1 MSLVRRVRRLMG
13 TAVAITVPFEHLD
26 AVDPAFDRLAWVER
40 TFSVHRDDS
49 EISRI
54 GAGGLSPADAHPLVQ
69 EVLDT
74 CSRLERE
81 TAGWFRPSGPDRPL
95 DPSAYVKGWAVDLAA
110 DDLIAAGVRSGSVAA
125 GGDIAVIGSQP
136 DGSPWGVGIRDPEGD
151 GALATVD
158 LVDAA
163 IATSGSYERGDHV
176 WNRAGD
182 GYRSVTVVGPSLGTA
197 DALATALFADGGT
210 DLSWAGA
217 FDLYAWLVVLANGRL
232 GLTPG
237 MERRLA

>member
-1 MSLVRRVRRLMG
+1 MG
-13 TAVAITVPFEHLD
+13 TAVAITVPFEDLD
-26 AVDPAFDRLAWVER
+26 AVDRAFERVAWAER

-49 EISRI
+49 DISRI
-54 GAGGLSPADAHPLVQ
+54 AAGTLDPADAHPLVG
-69 EVLDT
+69 EVLDA
-74 CSRLERE
+74 CERLESD
-81 TAGWFRPSGPDRPL
+81 TGGWFHPRGPDRPL

-125 GGDIAVIGSQP
+125 GGDVAVIGSQP
-136 DGSPWGVGIRDPEGD
+136 DGSPWRVGITDPDGD
-151 GALATVD
+151 GVVAAID

-163 IATSGSYERGDHV
+163 IATSGTYARGDHV
-176 WNRAGD
+176 WNRAGA
-182 GYRSVTVVGPSLGTA
+182 GYRSVSVVGPSLGTA

-217 FDLYAWLVVLANGRL
+217 FDLYDWLVVLEDGRL
-232 GLTPG
+232 GMTSG